1 VSAFLRMPVS
11 PRTTLAIAALA
22 LCVSLVIGREAPPP
36 APAPAPAPAAPTA
49 AADLDLARLQRA
61 RLGERTADP
70 FARPAGVAT
79 LAAAPSAPPARAAV
93 QAPAPPSLPYSF
105 LGRIVDGNKST
116 LYLARGEQQYAAEA
130 GAILDG
136 QYQIEQVGPSAIQF
150 VYLPLGTRH
159 TLPLPA
165 PE

>member
-1 VSAFLRMPVS
+1 MSAFLRMPVS
-11 PRTTLAIAALA
+11 PRATLAIVALA
-22 LCVSLVIGREAPPP
+22 LFVSLGIGREAPPP
-36 APAPAPAPAAPTA
+36 APPPAPAPAAAP
-49 AADLDLARLQRA
+49 ADLDLGPLQRA

-79 LAAAPSAPPARAAV
+79 LAAAPSAQQARAAV

-150 VYLPLGTRH
+150 IYLPLGTRH